1 MSLGPIPIP
10 IPAMLGL
17 LKAAAPIVG
26 VYAAIKQATA
36 SAPSAPSAED
46 IVRAQE
52 KAAKESTLKPQMSQG
67 EASIT
72 AAEIARE
79 TAARRRRRSGYMSTL
94 LTTGGMQLGLG
105 NQASVSKKTLLGA

>member
-1 MSLGPIPIP
+1 MGGLKMSL
-10 IPAMLGL
+10 
-17 LKAAAPIVG
+17 APIVG
-26 VYAAIKQATA
+26 LLAAAAPVVGAYAAIKQATA
-36 SAPSAPSAED
+36 SAPSAPSAPSAED
-46 IVRAQE
+46 IVKAQE

-79 TAARRRRRSGYMSTL
+79 TAAKRRRSGYMSTL

>member
-1 MSLGPIPIP
+1 MSL
-10 IPAMLGL
+10 
-17 LKAAAPIVG
+17 APILGFLQSVAPVVG
-26 VYAAIKQATA
+26 AYSAIKQATA

-72 AAEIARE
+72 AAEIARQ
-79 TAARRRRRSGYMSTL
+79 TAARRRRSGYMSTL
-94 LTTGGMQLGLG
+94 LTTGGMQLSLG

>member
-1 MSLGPIPIP
+1 MSLGPIP

-17 LKAAAPIVG
+17 LKAAAPVVG
-26 VYAAIKQATA
+26 AYAAIKQATA

-52 KAAKESTLKPQMSQG
+52 KAAKESTLKPQMSQS

-72 AAEIARE
+72 AAEIARQ
-79 TAARRRRRSGYMSTL
+79 TAARRRRRGYMSTL
-94 LTTGGMQLGLG
+94 LTTGGMQVGLG
-105 NQASVSKKTLLGA
+105 SQTSVSKKTLLGA

>member
-1 MSLGPIPIP
+1 MSL
-10 IPAMLGL
+10 
-17 LKAAAPIVG
+17 APIVG
-26 VYAAIKQATA
+26 LLTAAAPVVAAYAAIKAAT
-36 SAPSAPSAED
+36 SAPSAPSSAPSAED

-52 KAAKESTLKPQMSQG
+52 KATKESTLKPQMSQD

-79 TAARRRRRSGYMSTL
+79 TAAKRRRSGYMSTL

>member
-1 MSLGPIPIP
+1 MGGLKMSLAPV
-10 IPAMLGL
+10 LGFL
-17 LKAAAPIVG
+17 QAAAPVVG
-26 VYAAIKQATA
+26 AYAAIKQATA

-52 KAAKESTLKPQMSQG
+52 KAAKESTLKPQMSQS

-79 TAARRRRRSGYMSTL
+79 TAARRRRSGYMSTL
-94 LTTGGMQLGLG
+94 LTTGGMQVGLG
-105 NQASVSKKTLLGA
+105 SQTSVSKKTLLGA

>member
-1 MSLGPIPIP
+1 MSLAPVMPI
-10 IPAMLGL
+10 LGL
-17 LKAAAPIVG
+17 LKAAAPVVG
-26 VYAAIKQATA
+26 AYAAIKQATA

-79 TAARRRRRSGYMSTL
+79 TAARRRRRRRSGYMSTL
-94 LTTGGMQLGLG
+94 LTTGGMQVGLG
-105 NQASVSKKTLLGA
+105 SQTSVSKKTLLGA

>member
-1 MSLGPIPIP
+1 MSLAPIAPI
-10 IPAMLGL
+10 LGFL
-17 LKAAAPIVG
+17 QAAAPVVG
-26 VYAAIKQATA
+26 AYAAIKQATA

-79 TAARRRRRSGYMSTL
+79 TAAKRRRSGYMSTL
-94 LTTGGMQLGLG
+94 LTTGGMQVGLG
-105 NQASVSKKTLLGA
+105 SQTSVSKKTLLGA

>member
-1 MSLGPIPIP
+1 MGGLKMSLAPV
-10 IPAMLGL
+10 LGFL
-17 LKAAAPIVG
+17 QSAAPVVG
-26 VYAAIKQATA
+26 AYAAVKQATA

-79 TAARRRRRSGYMSTL
+79 TAARRRRSGYMSTL
-94 LTTGGMQLGLG
+94 LTTRGMQLSLG
-105 NQASVSKKTLLGA
+105 NLARVSKKTLLGA